1 MRKFAILKI
10 CAVVALCSSLAAC
23 SGNNKSEG
31 FFGSLGSS
39 VVGKKPIKPVDHAL
53 VLGAANSKDLVL
65 AVNKA
70 HDTKQSVRIIL
81 TPGTYSID
89 KPLVLSGNT
98 LLTTFNPT
106 NGGKH
111 GPWLVS
117 DIKSGKFVGPVVIM
131 QPGSAIAGVNI
142 KQLNSYSAVGIRQLP
157 VSISNMHLQTTKD
170 QSLIYIEA
178 PKGEAVNN
186 LLTLKGVTLTNMYL
200 HKTAPS
206 IRIGYS
212 APMTVKFED
221 SYINYPKGVLI
232 LPKTTRVL
240 ATNTVFNTDLSGLS
254 NIKLH
259 ASMVEYTKQPK
270 KGIVPSQKL
279 DGKKV
284 EHNTLKHAKSIV
296 ADQKL
301 DGKKVE
307 HNAVKHAKSIVA
319 DQKLDDKKVVAV
331 KK

>member
-10 CAVVALCSSLAAC
+10 SAVVALCSSLAAC
-23 SGNNKSEG
+23 SGNSKSNSFSS
-31 FFGSLGSS
+31 FFESKGVS
-39 VVGKKPIKPVDHAL
+39 VVGSKPIVPVDETL
-53 VLGAANSKDLVL
+53 VLGATNTKDLVL

-70 HDTKQSVRIIL
+70 HNIKQSVRVVL

-98 LLTTFNPT
+98 TLTTFNPV

-111 GPWLVS
+111 GPWIVS
-117 DIKSGKFVGPVVIM
+117 DIKSGQFIGPVVIM
-131 QPGSAIAGVNI
+131 QPGSAITGVNF
-142 KQLNSYSAVGIRQLP
+142 KQLNSYGVVDIRQLP
-157 VSISNMHLQTTKD
+157 VTISNTHLQTTKD
-170 QSLIYIEA
+170 QSLIYINA
-178 PKGEAVNN
+178 PTGGAVNN
-186 LLTLKGVTLTNMYL
+186 LLTLKGVTFTNMYL

-212 APMTVKFED
+212 APMTVKFVN
-221 SYINYPKGVLI
+221 SYINYPKGELI
-232 LPKTTRVL
+232 LPKTTHVL

-259 ASMVEYTKQPK
+259 ASMVEYTKKPK

-279 DGKKV
+279 D
-284 EHNTLKHAKSIV
+284 
-296 ADQKL
+296 
-301 DGKKVE
+301 
-307 HNAVKHAKSIVA
+307 
-319 DQKLDDKKVVAV
+319 DKKVVV